1 MRSTCRR
8 CYGQR
13 TIIKTPCSECNGK
26 GNMILRKKVVV
37 PVPAGIED
45 GQTVRMPVGK
55 QEVFITFKV
64 TTCLLVERVSAH
76 CAMCRWIDPS

>member
-1 MRSTCRR
+1 
-8 CYGQR
+8 
-13 TIIKTPCSECNGK
+13 
-26 GNMILRKKVVV
+26 MILRKKVVV

-76 CAMCRWIDPS
+76 CAMCRWIDPLSYFSFQPVLYDWYVLSCLWDCKYKMC